1 MATANSLIRIA
12 FLGAEST
19 GKTQLSEALA
29 THLRARGQEVHWVGE
44 YLRTWCDAQGR
55 TPEPLEQAQI
65 AQQQADAV
73 LQHASGTVIA
83 DTTPMM
89 TAVYS
94 HKLFNDESLYAM
106 AAAHQRVYDMTLITG
121 LDLPW
126 VADGLQRDGPHVR
139 EPVDAMLR
147 AALQNAGVAFTVIY
161 GEGEERLNN
170 ALLALGWDKKNAS
183 SLGDLSLNASR
194 SASLREAQ
202 TTRNQA
208 QYALNRGRTTWACDK
223 CSDAECEHRLFS
235 DLLQRPE

>member
-83 DTTPMM
+83 DTTPLM
-89 TAVYS
+89 TALQYS
-94 HKLFNDESLYAM
+94 AFIGSIDVKLKPVPTSVATAM
-106 AAAHQRVYDMTLITG
+106 MA
-121 LDLPW
+121 
-126 VADGLQRDGPHVR
+126 
-139 EPVDAMLR
+139 
-147 AALQNAGVAFTVIY
+147 
-161 GEGEERLNN
+161 
-170 ALLALGWDKKNAS
+170 
-183 SLGDLSLNASR
+183 
-194 SASLREAQ
+194 
-202 TTRNQA
+202 
-208 QYALNRGRTTWACDK
+208 
-223 CSDAECEHRLFS
+223 
-235 DLLQRPE
+235 